1 MSNPDNLPNDEEEL
15 EGEDPPE
22 SLDNL
27 TDELIMYAKEHDIQ
41 IGAEWDPDECVYI
54 IYSDDLDPVDV
65 FVIDIPDDMYGEAEA
80 IVVETVVGELSDK
93 VDTAELLRFCDADLV
108 YGRMTITR
116 GESNGPELVLMQA
129 ACPLSQIS
137 AAMLDAMI
145 REVAVFSS
153 EARKFFPEL
162 PEEDKE
168 DKE

>member
-1 MSNPDNLPNDEEEL
+1 MSNEDNNDLDEEL

-27 TDELIMYAKEHDIQ
+27 TDELIMYAKDHDIQ

-54 IYSDDLDPVDV
+54 VYSDDLDPVDV
-65 FVIDIPDDMYGEAEA
+65 FVVDIPDEMYGEAEA
-80 IVVETVVGELSDK
+80 IVVEAEVGDLTPE
-93 VDTAELLRFCDADLV
+93 VDTAELMRFCDADLV

-116 GESNGPELVLMQA
+116 GEENGPEIVLMQA

-145 REVAVFSS
+145 REVAVFSR
-153 EARKFFPEL
+153 EARQFFPAAEGDA
-162 PEEDKE
+162 EEDN
-168 DKE
+168 